1 LHESNGETDHALEP
15 GLAVVQSNKA
25 EELRQV
31 VVEHLRRH
39 PVAPLEDET
48 ILVQSTGTARW
59 LQLGLAFNPDNDDET
74 NRGLGVCAATRFEL
88 PAQFMWSAY
97 RAVLGEERLP
107 DESLFDAARLRWLI
121 YRVLD
126 NQVDR
131 PEFSGLRHFLTAD
144 DDPRRKYQL
153 AGAIADLFEIYQFY
167 RADWLDDWE
176 NNEEQLRA
184 HDGSPVDLPT
194 EQVWQPALWRT
205 LVEMA
210 GNAGR
215 QHRGRLHRE
224 FVDALEAERGSFPG
238 LPRRLTVFGISALPA
253 QTLRG
258 LAALSRHSQVLV
270 CLLNPC
276 RYYWGN
282 LVEARDDYRRWNA
295 RHPLKEGMPDKALT
309 ETQIDQWANPLLASW
324 GKQGKD
330 FIDLL
335 DEMDRP
341 EDYQAWF
348 DDRIDLFSDFA
359 DGDKNGLL
367 HRLQQRILDLEPSP
381 RLEDRQPI
389 ARDDASIR
397 FAVAH
402 SRQREVEILH
412 DQLLASFQ
420 EDESLQ
426 PRDIIVMVPDID
438 EYAPHIEAVFGNLAA
453 TDTNAPRDE
462 RYIPYTIGDRNDRIR
477 SGFLRAIEDLLTLP
491 NSRLASTTVLDLLQ
505 VPALRKRFDLA
516 ESDLELAAQWLE
528 GAGVRW
534 GFDAEHRAK
543 LLDPAETWKAFEQN
557 SWRFGLDRMML
568 GYATGRCDSFDGIL
582 PYDEVT
588 PGTAELAARIAALID
603 RLRHWRRELKERA
616 APGEWA
622 ASLREL
628 VEEFFVP
635 GGTEDA
641 LDRYRFDQALDAL
654 TRDTAQAGLDEPLPL
669 EVVRDTLLAELD
681 RETLSKRFLAGRVSF
696 STLMPMRALPFR
708 MVCLL
713 GMNDGDYPRTRKPA
727 DFDLMDEFR
736 RRGDRTR
743 RDDDRYL
750 FLEALLSGR
759 DRLHVSWVGRSI
771 RDNSEIPPSVLV
783 GQLRDAI
790 AAGWVVAD
798 AEMNAGEVEQVKD
811 AGQQL
816 VEHLTTEHPLQ
827 PFSREYFWPDQQ
839 RLRTY
844 AREWGEVWHR
854 EKAESDTNICVPA
867 AEKALPVQWPEGSIA
882 LRQLSDFMKE
892 PVKQFLQTRLRV
904 VLAKR
909 MNLGP
914 PPVDEPF
921 VLNNLES
928 WKLRDELL
936 KKLMREEELSDVEEC
951 LQKHLDI
958 VRCEGRLPV
967 KAFGRKAE
975 EQAIEQAL
983 EIGERYF
990 ALLDEFPHQQNPVRV
1005 EFERWITHAQS
1016 RESQRVRLE
1025 DWVPGMRNG
1034 DGQGPVRIQLI
1045 ASKLNGG
1052 EKSVTRANARWD
1064 KLAAFWPDHLAA
1076 CAMGVGLT
1084 TIIVGENAEAG
1095 FGPVEPETAGNRL
1108 AELLG
1113 YWISG
1118 LSAPLPVTPELS
1130 GKFLQQREKNKDK
1143 DEAEWLEKTRET
1155 LRKKYED
1162 EPGSRDNEMP
1172 SIREKNAELAR
1183 IFPDFSAMWDRPEN
1197 DDFRTWSGCIYE
1209 SLVLSQR

>member
-1 LHESNGETDHALEP
+1 LHESNGETGHALEP

-31 VVEHLRRH
+31 VVEHLRRY
-39 PVAPLEDET
+39 PLTPLEDET
-48 ILVQSTGTARW
+48 VLVQSTGTARW
-59 LQLGLAFNPDNDDET
+59 LQLGLALDADNEEEA

-88 PAQFMWSAY
+88 PARFMWSAY

-126 NQVDR
+126 NQVER
-131 PEFSGLRHFLTAD
+131 PEFVGLRHFLAAD

-153 AGAIADLFEIYQFY
+153 AGAIADLFETYQFY
-167 RADWLDDWE
+167 RADWLGDWE
-176 NNEEQLRA
+176 NGKDRLRG
-184 HDGSPVDLPT
+184 HDGSLVELPS
-194 EQVWQPALWRT
+194 EQTWQPALWRI

-210 GNAGR
+210 GDAGG

-224 FVDALEAERGSFPG
+224 FVDALEAEQGRFAG

-282 LVEARDDYRRWNA
+282 IVESRDGYRRWNA
-295 RHPLKEGMPDKALT
+295 RHSLKKDMPAEALT
-309 ETQIDQWANPLLASW
+309 ETQADQWANPLLASW

-341 EDYQAWF
+341 ENYQGWF

-359 DGDKNGLL
+359 SGDKNGLL
-367 HRLQQRILDLEPSP
+367 HRLQQRILELEPSP
-381 RLEDRQPI
+381 RLEDRKPI
-389 ARDDASIR
+389 AREDASIR

-412 DQLLASFQ
+412 DQLLAAF
-420 EDESLQ
+420 EGDESLQ

-453 TDTNAPRDE
+453 TDANAPRDK
-462 RYIPYTIGDRNDRIR
+462 RYIPYTVGDRNDRVR
-477 SGFLRAIEDLLTLP
+477 SGFLRAIEDLLHLP
-491 NSRLASTTVLDLLQ
+491 NSRLASTTVLDLLH
-505 VPALRKRFDLA
+505 VPALRQRFDLA
-516 ESDLELAAQWLE
+516 ESDLELAAQWLA

-534 GFDAEHRAK
+534 GFDAGHRAE
-543 LLDPAETWKAFEQN
+543 LLDASEAFEQN
-557 SWRFGLDRMML
+557 SWRFGLDRMLL

-588 PGTAELAARIAALID
+588 PGTAGLAARIAALID
-603 RLRHWRRELKERA
+603 RLRDWRAVLAKSA
-616 APGEWA
+616 APEAWA
-622 ASLREL
+622 ARLRDL
-628 VEEFFVP
+628 VEEFFAP

-713 GMNDGDYPRTRKPA
+713 GMNDGDYPRTRKPT

-750 FLEALLSGR
+750 FLEALLSAR
-759 DRLHVSWVGRSI
+759 EQLHVSWVGRSI

-798 AEMNAGEVEQVKD
+798 AETNADNGEQAED

-816 VEHLTTEHPLQ
+816 VDHLTTEHPLQ
-827 PFSREYFWPDQQ
+827 PFSREYFRPDQQ

-844 AREWGEVWHR
+844 AREWGDVWQQR
-854 EKAESDTNICVPA
+854 ESAIEAAKSTDSNRLLELES
-867 AEKALPVQWPEGSIA
+867 PEGAIQ
-882 LRQLSDFMKE
+882 LRELTEFYRQPVSVFMRR
-892 PVKQFLQTRLRV
+892 RLRV
-904 VLAKR
+904 
-909 MNLGP
+909 NLGKAGDIGP
-914 PPVDEPF
+914 PPEDEPF
-921 VLNNLES
+921 KLNALEQ
-928 WKLRDELL
+928 WQLRDELL
-936 KKLMREEELSDVEEC
+936 KRLMLEKNAEDIDQVLEKRLSEIR
-951 LQKHLDI
+951 L
-958 VRCEGRLPV
+958 EGRLPV
-967 KAFGRKAE
+967 GEAGGKLATKALKEAR
-975 EQAIEQAL
+975 
-983 EIGERYF
+983 EIGNRYF
-990 ALLDEFPHQQNPVRV
+990 EECNRHGPALNPCRVNLSFDMDFQGVDHIAIQDWLSNLRGNENAVHARV
-1005 EFERWITHAQS
+1005 E
-1016 RESQRVRLE
+1016 L
-1025 DWVPGMRNG
+1025 
-1034 DGQGPVRIQLI
+1034 L
-1045 ASKLNGG
+1045 ASKIG
-1052 EKSVTRANARWD
+1052 NAKTPEWD
-1064 KLAAFWPDHLAA
+1064 KLARFWPEHLAG
-1076 CAMGVGLT
+1076 CALGLT
-1084 TIIVGENAEAG
+1084 LKTIIVGQNGTLG
-1095 FGPVEPETAGNRL
+1095 FEPVMQETAAAWLRKL
-1108 AELLG
+1108 ARDWL
-1113 YWISG
+1113 IAQSR
-1118 LSAPLPVTPELS
+1118 PLPVTPSAS
-1130 GKFLQQREKNKDK
+1130 GVYLKVRASNPDKPKEEWIGEAMKAARDAYVGNRFKAGALEREP
-1143 DEAEWLEKTRET
+1143 A
-1155 LRKKYED
+1155 
-1162 EPGSRDNEMP
+1162 
-1172 SIREKNAELAR
+1172 LAR
-1183 IFPDFSAMWDRPEN
+1183 LYPDFEALQGSDEDGFMYWSDRVYGAMVDT
-1197 DDFRTWSGCIYE
+1197 FLG
-1209 SLVLSQR
+1209 QGGK

>member
-798 AEMNAGEVEQVKD
+798 AETNADQGEQPED

-827 PFSREYFWPDQQ
+827 AFSREYFRPEQR

-844 AREWGEVWHR
+844 AREWGDVWQQR
-854 EKAESDTNICVPA
+854 ESDIEA
-867 AEKALPVQWPEGSIA
+867 AETTDSN
-882 LRQLSDFMKE
+882 RQLELESPERAIQLRELTEFYRE
-892 PVKQFLQTRLRV
+892 PVAAFMRRRLRV
-904 VLAKR
+904 
-909 MNLGP
+909 NLGKRDDIGTP
-914 PPVDEPF
+914 PEDEPF
-921 VLNNLES
+921 ELNPLEQ
-928 WKLRDELL
+928 WQLHDELL
-936 KKLMREEELSDVEEC
+936 KRLMLEKDA
-951 LQKHLDI
+951 KDI
-958 VRCEGRLPV
+958 DEVLEKRLNEIRLEGRLPV
-967 KAFGRKAE
+967 AEAGDKLARKALSEAQEIGNRYFE
-975 EQAIEQAL
+975 ECNRYGSAL
-983 EIGERYF
+983 EPYRVNLSFDIGVQSVERI
-990 ALLDEFPHQQNPVRV
+990 ALQDWLSNLRGNGNAGWTRV
-1005 EFERWITHAQS
+1005 E
-1016 RESQRVRLE
+1016 L
-1025 DWVPGMRNG
+1025 
-1034 DGQGPVRIQLI
+1034 L
-1045 ASKLNGG
+1045 ASKVGTAG
-1052 EKSVTRANARWD
+1052 SPAWD
-1064 KLAAFWPDHLAA
+1064 KLARFWPEHLAG
-1076 CAMGVGLT
+1076 CAMGLAMK
-1084 TIIVGENAEAG
+1084 TIIVGQDTTLG
-1095 FGPVEPETAGNRL
+1095 FEPVMQQTAAAWFRKL
-1108 AELLG
+1108 ARDWL
-1113 YWISG
+1113 IAQSR
-1118 LSAPLPVTPELS
+1118 PLPVTPTAS
-1130 GKFLQQREKNKDK
+1130 GAYLKVRASNSDKPEK
-1143 DEAEWLEKTRET
+1143 EWIDAALKVARDAYVGNSY
-1155 LRKKYED
+1155 R
-1162 EPGSRDNEMP
+1162 PGPVARQP
-1172 SIREKNAELAR
+1172 SLAR
-1183 IFPDFSAMWDRPEN
+1183 LYPDFEALKGSEDDGFIYWSDRVYGAMVET
-1197 DDFRTWSGCIYE
+1197 FLG
-1209 SLVLSQR
+1209 QGGK